1 MRCPFC
7 NHGDSRV
14 VDSRTVRE
22 GMAIRRRRECES
34 CQERFT
40 TYESLDA
47 AQPTVVKKS
56 GGRERF
62 DRDKL
67 VAGIVRACEKRDV
80 STEDI
85 DIFADRLLADLLA
98 SGHREIPSRKIGEDV
113 ISFLRE
119 QDPVAYVRYASVYR
133 SFQDAGDFVDTV
145 RDLEERP
152 PGEAG
157 KQLSLLDAPGTGK
170 R

>member
-7 NHGDSRV
+7 QHSASRV

-22 GMAIRRRRECES
+22 GLAIRRRRECEA
-34 CQERFT
+34 CVERFT
-40 TYESLDA
+40 TYETLDA
-47 AQPTVVKKS
+47 AQPTVVKKA

-62 DRDKL
+62 DREKL
-67 VAGIVRACEKRDV
+67 VSGIVRACEKRDV
-80 STEDI
+80 STDDI
-85 DIFADRLLADLLA
+85 DIFADRLLAGLLA
-98 SGHREIPSRKIGEDV
+98 SGRREIPSREIGEAV
-113 ISFLRE
+113 IAFLRE

-157 KQLSLLDAPGTGK
+157 KQLSLLDAEGNT
-170 R
+170 